1 MHFETAEYETRG
13 KVGYIMMNRPEKR
26 NALDYQLLDDLDRA
40 FDAAEADDS
49 VNVVVL
55 KGNGPSFC
63 SGYDLSGSY
72 YISVP
77 KGHDHWDLKNSLTT
91 LRSIE
96 ARYLRIWNFPKPTVA
111 QVHGYCLAG
120 GCYLQLVCDITVA
133 AEDALLGHP
142 AQRWGGV
149 SSMPLWQVM
158 MGPKKARYLLMTG
171 RLVSGAEAE
180 RMGLV
185 SLAVPADRLEET
197 VDQIADEIAE
207 VPQHGILQNKEVL
220 NTDLEIM
227 GVGALFRYHGQ
238 HNALGRIVTQAL
250 GRR

>member
-13 KVGYIMMNRPEKR
+13 KVGYVILNRPQKR
-26 NALDYQLLDDLDRA
+26 NAMDYQLLDDIDRA

-49 VNVVVL
+49 VSVVVL

-63 SGYDLSGSY
+63 SGYDTSGSY

-77 KGHDHWDLKNSLTT
+77 KGHEQWDLKNSLMT
-91 LRSIE
+91 LRGIE
-96 ARYLRIWNFPKPTVA
+96 ARYQRIWNFPKATIA
-111 QVHGYCLAG
+111 QVHGHCIAA

-133 AEDALLGHP
+133 AEDAQLGHP

-149 SSMPLWQVM
+149 SSMPLWQVIL
-158 MGPKKARYLLMTG
+158 GSKKARYLLMTG
-171 RLVSGAEAE
+171 RSVSGAEAD

-185 SLAVPADRLEET
+185 SLAVPADKLEET

-207 VPQHGILQNKEVL
+207 IPHHGLLQNKEVL

-238 HNALGRIVTQAL
+238 HNAMGRIVTQAL